1 MRPPLS
7 SELRRLSNTSPYPSL
22 AVWDIRNL
30 EEKDEIKAVMALN
43 KEDTQNAHR
52 DRVLCLM
59 FKDDILVTG
68 GRYYALPS
76 YYIFECVHA
85 FSILSRR
92 SPQG

>member
-1 MRPPLS
+1 VRPPLS
-7 SELRRLSNTSPYPSL
+7 SKLSRLSNTSPYPSR

-68 GRYYALPS
+68 GRYYT
-76 YYIFECVHA
+76 FECTHA
-85 FSILSRR
+85 FSTLSRLFAAGMR
-92 SPQG
+92 R